1 MPHKTSDGTY
11 RFIFYASD
19 WGQPPHVHVQREH
32 RVGKFWL
39 DPVRL
44 ETSGAFEPSETLR
57 IARILE
63 RYQAFLMESWREY
76 FSRELGAPGVERVIV
91 TEDALTAELSDGRT
105 ISVPLDWYPRLAH
118 ATPQERDNWE
128 LIGSGEGIHWP
139 DLDEDISVDGAHRR
153 QAVRRGREVLP
164 AVAQGEARGP
174 PAGVLLVPS
183 VTTASRRTADGGT
196 PQAHDRDGAYPE
208 RPRCRAEPADA
219 RRGRAARR
227 DALGGSALRAA
238 PDE

>member
-1 MPHKTSDGTY
+1 MPRKTSDGAY
-11 RFIFYASD
+11 RFVFYASD
-19 WGQPPHVHVQREH
+19 QGEPPHVHVQRGN

-44 ETSGAFEPSETLR
+44 ERSGGFGRSETRR

-128 LIGSGEGIHWP
+128 FIGPGEGIHWP
-139 DLDEDISVDGAHRR
+139 DLDEDISVEGLIAGRQSGEGVRSFRR
-153 QAVRRGREVLP
+153 WLKAKREGRPLEFYCPVC
-164 AVAQGEARGP
+164 
-174 PAGVLLVPS
+174 
-183 VTTASRRTADGGT
+183 D
-196 PQAHDRDGAYPE
+196 D
-208 RPRCRAEPADA
+208 
-219 RRGRAARR
+219 
-227 DALGGSALRAA
+227 LGKENR
-238 PDE
+238 

>member
-1 MPHKTSDGTY
+1 MPHETSDGTY
-11 RFIFYASD
+11 RFVFYASD
-19 WGQPPHVHVQREH
+19 WEEPPHVHVQREH

-44 ETSGAFEPSETLR
+44 ERSGGFDSSETLR

-76 FSRELGAPGVERVIV
+76 FSRELGVPGVERVIV

-118 ATPQERDNWE
+118 ATPRERNNWE

-139 DLDEDISVDGAHRR
+139 DLDEDISVEGLIAGRQSGEGAKSFRRWLKAKREGRPLEFSGLPGDDGE
-153 QAVRRGREVLP
+153 Q
-164 AVAQGEARGP
+164 Q
-174 PAGVLLVPS
+174 
-183 VTTASRRTADGGT
+183 
-196 PQAHDRDGAYPE
+196 DR
-208 RPRCRAEPADA
+208 
-219 RRGRAARR
+219 
-227 DALGGSALRAA
+227 
-238 PDE
+238 